1 MTEQITEKKRCAM
14 DTRDL
19 VTLLADLA
27 EQIEI
32 LIGKKGTIS
41 VFRYAGKQL
50 GKRLGAGQEGDAEVA
65 RAIVA
70 KFFQDKE
77 FMDAVSLQGQNAELR
92 GCRIGLVLRERGID
106 AGSHALCNFGFG
118 LIDGV
123 TEAVTGRRIITL
135 HVASE
140 YHEAG
145 ITCHETW

>member
-1 MTEQITEKKRCAM
+1 MTAKKHCAM

-19 VTLLADLA
+19 VVLLADLA

-41 VFRYAGKQL
+41 VFRYSGKQM
-50 GKRLGAGQEGDAEVA
+50 GKRLGAGQSGDADLA
-65 RAIVA
+65 RSIVA

-77 FMDAVSLQGQNAELR
+77 FMDSVELEGQGAELN
-92 GCRIGLVLRERGID
+92 GCRIGLVLRERGIQ

-123 TEAVTGRRIITL
+123 MEAVTGRKVITL
-135 HVASE
+135 HVSSE
-140 YHEAG
+140 YHEHG
-145 ITCHETW
+145 VTCHETW

>member
-1 MTEQITEKKRCAM
+1 MENKKQCAM

-27 EQIEI
+27 ERIEM

-41 VFRYAGKQL
+41 VFRYAGKQM
-50 GKRLGAGQEGDAEVA
+50 GKRLGAGQPGDAEMA
-65 RAIVA
+65 RGIVA

-77 FMDAVSLQGQNAELR
+77 FMDGVALQDNHAELQ
-92 GCRIGLVLRERGID
+92 GCRIGLVLKERGIQ

-123 TEAVTGRRIITL
+123 TEAVTGHKIITL
-135 HVASE
+135 HVSSE
-140 YHEAG
+140 YHEEG
-145 ITCHETW
+145 VTCHETW